1 MPETPY
7 TQPTKPRTFKK
18 HKSSDF
24 QNPDSN
30 WFKITIFF
38 GGISGYCFQK
48 VSQIDD
54 HRIQLGLSAVG
65 LASGV
70 IWWKVCGMSPRKAD
84 KNWTKLFFMI
94 DEKRGKH
101 LMNNLTVSD
110 TYLQQ
115 VFPLRKI
122 HKKGLLEFTNK
133 EFGVVIKL
141 SPQRISEE
149 DRTDHETR
157 VKGIVDGLH
166 DNRVFKVHAF
176 SKVNPR
182 KAIIE
187 YLRDVANKKCSKQT
201 AEHLN
206 GLLNKVIHDKT
217 PVMSYRNYAFIGLGK
232 HETVQS
238 AEIARKAVLEGI
250 LLNMRRANLQPREMT
265 DEFEIRKAY
274 REMSSERVMM

>member
-24 QNPDSN
+24 QNPESN

-48 VSQIDD
+48 VTQIED
-54 HRIQLGLSAVG
+54 HRIQLGLSVCG

-70 IWWKVCGMSPRKAD
+70 VWWKVCGMSPRKAD

-94 DEKRGKH
+94 DEKKGKH
-101 LMNNLTVSD
+101 LMNNLTVPDSF
-110 TYLQQ
+110 LRH
-115 VFPLRKI
+115 VFPLRMI
-122 HKKGLLEFTNK
+122 HKKGLIEYNDN
-133 EFGVVIKL
+133 EFGVVVKL
-141 SPQRISEE
+141 SPRRISEE
-149 DRTDHETR
+149 ERENHTKL
-157 VKGIVDGLH
+157 VKGIIDGLH
-166 DNRVFKVHAF
+166 DNRVFKMHAF
-176 SKVNPR
+176 SKINPR

-187 YLRDVANKKCSKQT
+187 YLREIANKKCSKQT

-206 GLLNKVIHDKT
+206 GLLNKVMQDKT
-217 PVMSYRNYAFIGLGK
+217 PVMAYRNYAFIGLGK

-250 LLNMRRANLQPREMT
+250 LLNMRRADLQPREIT
-265 DEFEIRKAY
+265 DEHEIRKAY
-274 REMSSERVMM
+274 REMNSERVMM